1 MDSYQIDNYEVDI
14 YVRFTIHGVML
25 MLRIDGGIMSI
36 KVDNCFILM
45 SEVIYLD
52 TRGDK
57 GGGLLDLPKLSIKP
71 VLAKLGSLT

>member
-36 KVDNCFILM
+36 EVDNCFILM
-45 SEVIYLD
+45 SAVIYLD
-52 TRGDK
+52 T
-57 GGGLLDLPKLSIKP
+57 
-71 VLAKLGSLT
+71 